1 MPEPTQSKPTDSRPG
16 SGANRT
22 WRVWYLTAWIA
33 GVFSVLVGG
42 WMLLSQYRDKTD
54 DPFKSPQ
61 LKASKEK
68 LRSSPVDEALKQKI
82 RALDLQ
88 LRQRHFRHLSQ
99 MRSGFYML
107 AGGVV
112 VFILAFAQ
120 GARLQKRPPMPQ
132 PKPEAAEGVAR
143 AAGLARCSLAVSGL
157 AVGILL
163 FLVSLSFSTALPRRA
178 EEVEK
183 LLAPAETAV
192 AAANVVP
199 MEELR
204 KNWPRFRG
212 ADGDGVSIWT
222 NTPVNWDATN
232 GTGIAWKTLT
242 PAAGFG
248 SPIVWGDRLF
258 LSGGDTNKREVI
270 CLDAKTGQTR
280 WRQPITVAPVGP
292 GAEIPESTGWA
303 ASTMATDGQRLY
315 AFFVNG
321 DMAALD
327 FEGKT
332 VWSKSFGPLKNNYGH
347 ASSLAMWQGKVIL
360 QLDQGEK
367 EDNKSKLY
375 GLDGRTGQVLWQT
388 PREKMGSSWASPI
401 VFEAAGKAQIL
412 ALSLPWAATYN
423 AADGAELW
431 RVNCLSGEVT
441 PSPIFAAG
449 MAIVPSP
456 SDKLVAIR
464 PDGHGD
470 VTKTHVTWTNE
481 DNIPDVTSP
490 VSNGELVF
498 TLGSGGLLMCVDVKD
513 GKKVWEHEYDAEF
526 QASPSLAGNRLYL
539 FGHKGTAIVVEAS
552 RQFKQLFRTEMP
564 EVFTASPA
572 FAQDRIYLRGQTNI
586 WCLASEAGKGG
597 KQP

>member
-1 MPEPTQSKPTDSRPG
+1 MSQPAYSPG
-16 SGANRT
+16 AIGVNRS
-22 WRVWYLTAWIA
+22 WRSWYLTAWIA

-42 WMLLSQYRDKTD
+42 WMMLSQYRDKTD
-54 DPFKSPQ
+54 DPFRSPQ
-61 LKASKEK
+61 LKALKEK
-68 LRSSPVDEALKQKI
+68 LRGRPTDESLKQEI

-99 MRSGFYML
+99 MHSGFYL
-107 AGGVV
+107 LGGGVA

-132 PKPEAAEGVAR
+132 PRPDAAEGIAQ
-143 AAGLARCSLAVSGL
+143 ATGLARLSVAVSGL
-157 AVGILL
+157 AVGVLL
-163 FLVSLSFSTALPRRA
+163 FIVSLSFSSALPRRA

-183 LLAPAETAV
+183 LLAPLETAV
-192 AAANVVP
+192 AGANVASP
-199 MEELR
+199 EEMR

-212 ADGDGVSIWT
+212 ADGGGVSIWT
-222 NTPVNWDATN
+222 NTPVSWDATN
-232 GTGIAWKTLT
+232 GTGIAWKSPT
-242 PAAGFG
+242 PAPGFG
-248 SPIVWGDRLF
+248 SPIVWGERLF

-270 CLDAKTGQTR
+270 CLDVQTGQTR
-280 WRQPITVAPVGP
+280 WRQPVAVAPAGP
-292 GAEIPESTGWA
+292 GAEVPESTGWA
-303 ASTMATDGQRLY
+303 ASTMATDGQRVY

-332 VWSKSFGPLKNNYGH
+332 VWSKSFSPLKNTYGH
-347 ASSLAMWQGKVIL
+347 ATSLAVWQGKVIL

-375 GLDGRTGQVLWQT
+375 ALDGRSGQVVWQT
-388 PREKMGSSWASPI
+388 PRSDMGASWSSPI
-401 VFEAAGKAQIL
+401 IFEAGGKVQIL
-412 ALSLPWAATYN
+412 ALSLPWAVAYN
-423 AADGAELW
+423 SADGAELW
-431 RVNCLSGEVT
+431 RVKCLSGEVT

-464 PDGHGD
+464 PDGSGD
-470 VTKTHVTWTNE
+470 VTKTHIAWTNE

-490 VSNGELVF
+490 VSNGELAF
-498 TLGSGGLLMCVDVKD
+498 TLGSGGLVLCIDAKD
-513 GKKVWEHEYDAEF
+513 GRKVWEHEYDAEF

-552 RQFKQLFRTEMP
+552 RQFKQLFKTEMP
-564 EVFTASPA
+564 DVFTASPA
-572 FAQDRIYLRGQTNI
+572 FAQDRIFLRGQTNV
-586 WCLASEAGKGG
+586 WCLASDAGKAG

>member
-1 MPEPTQSKPTDSRPG
+1 MTTQRIESHP
-16 SGANRT
+16 
-22 WRVWYLTAWIA
+22 WRAWYLTAWIA

-42 WMLLSQYRDKTD
+42 SMLLGQVRDKTD

-61 LKASKEK
+61 LKALKEK
-68 LRSSPVDEALKQKI
+68 LRGSPVNEPLKQQI

-99 MRSGFYML
+99 MHSGFYLL

-132 PKPEAAEGVAR
+132 PKPEAAEEASR
-143 AAGLARCSLAVSGL
+143 LARRARYSVAVSGL
-157 AVGILL
+157 ALGVLL
-163 FLVSLSFSTALPRRA
+163 FIVSLSLSTALPRRS

-192 AAANVVP
+192 AAAIAVSP
-199 MEELR
+199 EDMR

-212 ADGDGVSIWT
+212 ADGGGVSIWT
-222 NTPVNWDATN
+222 NTPVIWDTTN
-232 GTGIAWKTLT
+232 GNGIAWKITS

-248 SPIVWGDRLF
+248 SPIISGDRLF
-258 LSGGDTNKREVI
+258 LSGGDTNKREVV
-270 CLDAKTGQTR
+270 CLDAKSGQTR
-280 WRQPITVAPVGP
+280 WRQPVAVAPVGP
-292 GAEIPESTGWA
+292 GVEVPESTGWA
-303 ASTMATDGQRLY
+303 ASTMATDGQRVY

-332 VWSKSFGPLKNNYGH
+332 VWSKSLGPLKNSYGH
-347 ASSLAMWQGKVIL
+347 AASLAIWQGKVIL

-375 GLDGRTGQVLWQT
+375 ALDGRTGQIVWQT
-388 PREKMGSSWASPI
+388 PRNKMGSSWASPL

-412 ALSLPWAATYN
+412 ALSVPYAAAYN

-431 RVNCLSGEVT
+431 RVDCLNGEVT

-449 MAIVPSP
+449 MVIVASP

-464 PDGHGD
+464 PDGSGD
-470 VTKTHVTWTNE
+470 VSKTHVAWTNE
-481 DNIPDVTSP
+481 DNIPDITSP
-490 VSNGELVF
+490 VCNGELVF
-498 TLGSGGLLMCVDVKD
+498 TVNSGGLLMCLDVKD
-513 GKKVWEHEYDAEF
+513 GKKAWEHEFDMEF

-539 FGHKGTAIVVEAS
+539 FAHKGTAIVVEAS
-552 RQFKQLFRTEMP
+552 RQFKQLFKTEMP
-564 EVFTASPA
+564 DAFAASPA
-572 FAQDRIYLRGQTNI
+572 FAQDRIFLRGQTNI
-586 WCLASEAGKGG
+586 WCLATDAGKVAR
-597 KQP
+597 QP